1 MEGFSQEALKARP
14 PEMGEHKDAETG
26 RYRLTG
32 ASVAAGCAV
41 VKGGYKV
48 IGVIEDG
55 KLDLG
60 MGGDTE
66 VTPRKDD

>member
-1 MEGFSQEALKARP
+1 MRP
-14 PEMGEHKDAETG
+14 PEMGEHKDAKTG
-26 RYRLTG
+26 QYRLTW
-32 ASVAAGCAV
+32 ASVTAGCAV

-48 IGVIEDG
+48 IGVTEDG